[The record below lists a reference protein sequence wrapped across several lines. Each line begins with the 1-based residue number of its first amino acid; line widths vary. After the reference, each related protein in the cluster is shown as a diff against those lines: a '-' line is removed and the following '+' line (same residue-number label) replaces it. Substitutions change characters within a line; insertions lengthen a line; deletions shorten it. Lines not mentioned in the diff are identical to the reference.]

1 MKIIP
6 LLLLLVGYC
15 SSHTCQAQKKAP
27 VRAIFDTDFGPD
39 YDDVGAI
46 ALLHA
51 LADSG
56 EAKILATI
64 ACNKHRWA
72 GAALNVFNTY
82 FKRPAI
88 PIGVPRGVAVNIPA
102 WQKWDSVVVA
112 RYPHKISSN
121 EETMEAVALYRK
133 ILAAQPDGSVTVIT
147 VGFLTNLANLLQS
160 AADQYSSLT
169 GADLVKKKVK
179 QLVCMAGKFPSGKE
193 FNVEKDAIASGKVF
207 TQWPGPIIFSGF
219 EIGVEI
225 RTGLTLINNHA
236 IQKSPVKD
244 AFSICI
250 PLSEQDKQGRMS
262 WDETAVLVAIRG
274 WERYYT
280 LQPGRIVTTDH
291 GDNTWDTTG
300 KGHYYLVK
308 KMPVPEITA
317 IINQLIMHQP

>member
-6 LLLLLVGYC
+6 LLLLFAAFCG
-15 SSHTCQAQKKAP
+15 SHYCQAQKKAP
-27 VRAIFDTDFGPD
+27 VPIIFDSDFGPD

-51 LADSG
+51 LVDSG
-56 EAKILATI
+56 EANILATI
-64 ACNKHRWA
+64 ACNKHPWA
-72 GAALNVFNTY
+72 AAALNVFNTY

-88 PIGVPRGVAVNIPA
+88 PIGVPKGNAVNIPA

-112 RYPHKISSN
+112 RYPHSIRTN
-121 EETMEAVALYRK
+121 DEAMDAVALYRK
-133 ILAAQPDGSVTVIT
+133 ILATQPDGSVTVVT

-160 AADQYSSLT
+160 PADQYSSLA
-169 GADLVKKKVK
+169 GVDLVRKKVK

-225 RTGLTLINNHA
+225 RTGLPLINNNA

-244 AFSICI
+244 VFGICI
-250 PLSEQDKQGRMS
+250 PMSEQDKQGRMS

-280 LQPGRIVTTDH
+280 LQPGRITTTDH
-291 GDNTWDTTG
+291 GDNGWDANG

-308 KMPVPEITA
+308 KMPAPAITT